1 MYKQPLCHRKCLV
14 HLKKSLQVKYC
25 STVAKSKPQPHPDE
39 KKKKTIDTK
48 NKKQKDPDIVQYL
61 KEHNEDLDVKSVPD
75 KYLIKSK
82 NAKILY
88 LANPQTAE
96 SLANILK
103 PHLEKSDAKVIECH
117 PGLGLLTNHLSQMNV
132 TDVNLHEP
140 DPLFFKNLLNLSSS
154 SNVKVFNNDIL
165 QVPKCITATKKLDSM
180 LEYIEKKE
188 WEHDCI
194 YQLIASLN
202 NQDFLRYILRNFSH
216 QNGILALGRPIMY
229 LLITPA
235 TYQKLIAG
243 PHEPWNLYKPL
254 AVLFQIIFHIELLS
268 KVDRRSFVPWPT
280 PYKKTESKGNLSED
294 SLYLIRIEGKK
305 HLYQKLGKENIER
318 VNTLQKFVTHVI
330 GRKKQRII
338 PTIEQWVPGFGPH
351 LIKVFVLFWFQTMG
365 SRFRSS
371 SDCSKHQRLRF
382 VQQTDS
388 GRNLRYILHDPTH
401 PWI

>member
-1 MYKQPLCHRKCLV
+1 
-14 HLKKSLQVKYC
+14 
-25 STVAKSKPQPHPDE
+25 
-39 KKKKTIDTK
+39 
-48 NKKQKDPDIVQYL
+48 
-61 KEHNEDLDVKSVPD
+61 
-75 KYLIKSK
+75 
-82 NAKILY
+82 
-88 LANPQTAE
+88 
-96 SLANILK
+96 
-103 PHLEKSDAKVIECH
+103 
-117 PGLGLLTNHLSQMNV
+117 
-132 TDVNLHEP
+132 
-140 DPLFFKNLLNLSSS
+140 
-154 SNVKVFNNDIL
+154 
-165 QVPKCITATKKLDSM
+165 M

-351 LIKVFVLFWFQTMG
+351 LIARNINVYDSFNKLTPDEIFDIFCMIQHIPGYEDFNI
-365 SRFRSS
+365 SS
-371 SDCSKHQRLRF
+371 SPKQVDEVKDKLIDTSIDMFH
-382 VQQTDS
+382 VEEEEEDDDDGI
-388 GRNLRYILHDPTH
+388 GRTL
-401 PWI
+401 